1 MLVREPLVPRYR
13 QMIKSVL
20 IITTLVA
27 IFYYATLPF
36 IVYNGF
42 AETGVGK
49 DIFKVVVSIIGITK
63 ETGGIVAI
71 VNVDGNSRIK
81 TFDLNP
87 TDPSTYTSMS
97 GYLKF
102 VATFPNVDVKP
113 GDIYRA
119 CVVKLSDMHHYCQE
133 RKNSSE
139 KGSEIVDIVLD
150 KNIKRSDVEK
160 TIEVKNVEKNMVK
173 NVGENEVKI
182 EAKNILPNYTVK

>member
-1 MLVREPLVPRYR
+1 MLVREPMVPRYR
-13 QMIKSVL
+13 QMIKLVL
-20 IITTLVA
+20 IFIPLVA
-27 IFYYATLPF
+27 IFYCACLPF
-36 IVYNGF
+36 PVNDGF

-71 VNVDGNSRIK
+71 VNVDGNSRVK

-87 TDPSTYTSMS
+87 TDSSTYTSKK

-102 VATFPNVDVKP
+102 VATFPNIDVEP

-133 RKNSSE
+133 RKISSA

-160 TIEVKNVEKNMVK
+160 TIEVKNMVK
-173 NVGENEVKI
+173 NIGENEVKI
-182 EAKNILPNYTVK
+182 EAKNILPNYSVK